1 MELVKSGIE
10 NKIFTIRGV
19 QVMLD
24 SDLAEMYQVEIRV
37 INQAVKRNMERF
49 PINFYFQLVSA
60 EWDSLRS
67 QFVTFEQGKGKHRK
81 YLPYAF
87 TEQGVAMLS
96 AVLRS
101 DVAVQV
107 SVQIIQ
113 AFVIMRK
120 TIGQLQGVIH
130 RLEGIEMKQLHTDN
144 KLELLFKALEK
155 DIVPKQGIFFEGQ
168 LFDALVFACDLIKL
182 AKSSIEL
189 VDNYVDETTLL
200 LLSKRTKGVSCK
212 VHTLIREAL
221 KKDLEKHN
229 KQYPAIELIENRGS
243 HDRFL
248 IIDDV
253 KLYHFGASLKDLGA
267 KCFAFSRMD
276 DLLADFNTYFLKKEN
291 N

>member
-1 MELVKSGIE
+1 MEPVKRDIE
-10 NKIFTIRGV
+10 HKIFTIRGV

-24 SDLAEMYQVEIRV
+24 SDLAEMYQVEIKV
-37 INQAVKRNMERF
+37 INQAVKRNSNRF
-49 PINFYFQLVSA
+49 PINFHFQLVSA

-67 QFVTFEQGKGKHRK
+67 QFVTLEQGMGKHRK

-101 DVAVQV
+101 DVAVQI

-113 AFVIMRK
+113 AFVTMRK
-120 TIGQLQGVIH
+120 TMGQLQSVIQ
-130 RLEGIEMKQLHTDN
+130 RLEGVELKQLHTDN
-144 KLELLFKALEK
+144 KLELLFKALER

-168 LFDALVFACDLIKL
+168 LFDAHVFASDLIKL
-182 AKSSIEL
+182 ARSSIEL

-212 VHTLIREAL
+212 VHTRIREVL
-221 KKDLEKHN
+221 KNDLEKYN

-248 IIDDV
+248 VIDDIQ
-253 KLYHFGASLKDLGA
+253 LYHFGASLKDVGK

-276 DLLADFNTYFLKKEN
+276 NLLIDLKNYLLKNGK
-291 N
+291 